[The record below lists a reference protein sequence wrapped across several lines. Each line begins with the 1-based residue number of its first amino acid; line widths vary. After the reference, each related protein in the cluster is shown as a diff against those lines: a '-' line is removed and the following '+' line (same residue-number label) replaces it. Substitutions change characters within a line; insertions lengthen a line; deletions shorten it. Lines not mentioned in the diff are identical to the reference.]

1 MEKDA
6 SLFFSAAAVVVP
18 DEDSGCCGWKS
29 VRIPPNDWDCCNV
42 GEVSMVDLLDGS
54 LLLLL
59 DEDEDL
65 KLLDS
70 SSIGSDFM
78 ADDVIASSASIDCHS
93 LSSVSSLWD
102 LPAAISAI
110 SVAAAEAR
118 RKKRRRGEERRGEG
132 KNNAIFEFR
141 TGHRRSSHS
150 ISSTGGAEV
159 LFHFYNQH

>member
-1 MEKDA
+1 M
-6 SLFFSAAAVVVP
+6 P

-93 LSSVSSLWD
+93 LSSVSSLWED

-118 RKKRRRGEERRGEG
+118 RKKRRRGEEREKTMPFSNFGPGIVEVRLAFLQREEQ
-132 KNNAIFEFR
+132 KFSF
-141 TGHRRSSHS
+141 T
-150 ISSTGGAEV
+150 STINTDSLLLLE
-159 LFHFYNQH
+159 LNHP